1 MIRRHI
7 ETELKI
13 LSREFK
19 AVVVTGP
26 RQSGKTTLV
35 RAVFP
40 NKPYVLLEE
49 PDTRTFAAED
59 PRGFLAQFPSG
70 AILDEVQR
78 VPDLFSY
85 LQGLLDNK
93 QDSGQFILTGS
104 FNFGLMESV
113 TQSLAGR
120 VGILELLPFSLEE
133 LKKTDRVP
141 DSVDTL
147 LFQGLYPAIYD
158 QKPRVTRWYNAY
170 IMTYLERDVRQLIN
184 LKDVSSFQKFLGL
197 CASNVGQILNTARMG
212 ADCGITH
219 NTVQS
224 WLSILETS
232 YIIFRLQPHHRNFR
246 KRLVKSPKLY
256 FNDTGLAARL
266 LGIENKRQLST
277 HPLRGLLFE
286 NWCIT
291 ELMKGRLNRGLT
303 SNLFF
308 WRNNK
313 GLEIDVIA
321 DRGNL
326 LLPVEIKSGA
336 TIASDW
342 MENLQKWLELAGES
356 AEEAW
361 IIYGGDKGQ
370 KRKHATVIP
379 WHGIG
384 RLCENI

>member
-1 MIRRHI
+1 MIRRRI
-7 ETELKI
+7 ESELQK
-13 LSREFK
+13 LSTEFK

-93 QDSGQFILTGS
+93 QDRGQYILTGS
-104 FNFGLMESV
+104 FNFNLMESV

-133 LKKTDRVP
+133 LKKSDYAL

-184 LKDVSSFQKFLGL
+184 LKNVSSFQKFLGL
-197 CASNVGQILNTARMG
+197 CASNVGQILNTVRMG
-212 ADCGITH
+212 ADCGINH

-246 KRLVKSPKLY
+246 KRLVKTSKLY

-266 LGIENKRQLST
+266 LGIENKQQLAT
-277 HPLRGLLFE
+277 HPMRGLLFE

-291 ELMKGRLNRGLT
+291 ELMKGRLNRGLP

-308 WRNNK
+308 WRDNK
-313 GLEIDVIA
+313 GMEIDVIA

-342 MENLQKWLELAGES
+342 MDNLQKWLKLADES
-356 AEEAW
+356 AEEGW

-370 KRKHATVIP
+370 IRNKTTILP
-379 WHGIG
+379 WHEIE

>member
-7 ETELKI
+7 ESELKI
-13 LSREFK
+13 LSGEFK

-49 PDTRTFAAED
+49 PDTRAFAAED

-93 QDSGQFILTGS
+93 QNPGQFILTGS
-104 FNFGLMESV
+104 FNFSLMESV

-133 LKKTDRVP
+133 LKKTNRAP
-141 DSVDTL
+141 DSIDTL

-170 IMTYLERDVRQLIN
+170 IMTYLERDVRQLVN

-197 CASNVGQILNTARMG
+197 CASNVGQILNTVRMG
-212 ADCGITH
+212 ADCGISH
-219 NTVQS
+219 NTVRS

-246 KRLVKSPKLY
+246 KRLVKSSKLY

-266 LGIENKRQLST
+266 LGIENKRQLAT

-286 NWCIT
+286 NWCVT
-291 ELMKGRLNRGLT
+291 ELMKGRFNRGLT

-308 WRNNK
+308 WRDNK

-326 LLPVEIKSGA
+326 LFPVEIKSGA

-342 MENLQKWLELAGES
+342 MDNLQKWLKLAGEN

-370 KRKHATVIP
+370 RRKHATVLP